1 MAFFDGDG
9 EIRTVYLT
17 KKAPDA
23 VVGMFDNGC
32 AIFVA
37 TYNILGAEGTAD
49 AAGLAPVA
57 KDDLI
62 V

>member
-9 EIRTVYLT
+9 EVRTVYLA

-32 AIFVA
+32 ATFVA
-37 TYNILGAEGTAD
+37 TYDILRAEGTAD

-57 KDDLI
+57 KDNLI